1 MAIAFPQAGC
11 SGNQTLGSRMGMDS
25 SPVSLALSRRVSA
38 APHLWAL
45 LSASGA
51 EVSSCPCHVRA
62 GLGLAEAAG
71 PTKARVGGGHL
82 VSGAAL
88 GHLRL
93 FCPHRTT
100 AGLGAGA

>member
-1 MAIAFPQAGC
+1 
-11 SGNQTLGSRMGMDS
+11 MDS

-71 PTKARVGGGHL
+71 PTKARVGGGSFG
-82 VSGAAL
+82 VRGGTGAFKTL
-88 GHLRL
+88 LSPSHH
-93 FCPHRTT
+93 C
-100 AGLGAGA
+100 GAGGRSLG